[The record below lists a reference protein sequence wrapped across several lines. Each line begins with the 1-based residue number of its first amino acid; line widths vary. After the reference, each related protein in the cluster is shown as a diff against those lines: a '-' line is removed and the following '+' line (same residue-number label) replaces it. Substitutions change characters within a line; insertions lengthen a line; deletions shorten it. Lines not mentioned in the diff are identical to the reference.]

1 MGRTNQRWAIGTVFS
16 VAGPSSGEGAPGTQ
30 VPGAQAAEG
39 MKRAMD
45 DASERCVS
53 LHGAAWLVVAQ
64 DDDGPS
70 EQALRQLRLWTRST
84 VDAGVRRGDELP
96 GTFGGVVGTLAEFVV
111 AGLVGNA
118 AYANFPD
125 AVDYLRALLS
135 VARSKPVR
143 SVEDLSRRVRSAA
156 RSIKGRKPQHVEVIS
171 AKQHRHA
178 WIATCQ
184 VDGEVVDVTIDT
196 AGLITVWTPRER

>member
-1 MGRTNQRWAIGTVFS
+1 MGTVFGVDGRS
-16 VAGPSSGEGAPGTQ
+16 GGEGASGTQ

-39 MKRAMD
+39 VERTME
-45 DASERCVS
+45 DASERRVS
-53 LHGAAWLVVAQ
+53 LHGGDWLVVPQ
-64 DDDGPS
+64 GGDEPS
-70 EQALRQLRLWTRST
+70 ERALRQLRLWTRST
-84 VDAGVRRGDELP
+84 VDAGVRRGNELP
-96 GTFGGVVGTLAEFVV
+96 GTFGGAVGTLAEFVV

-125 AVDYLRALLS
+125 AVDYMRALVS

-143 SVEDLSRRVRSAA
+143 SAEDLSRRVRSAA

-171 AKQHRHA
+171 AKRHRHA
-178 WIATCQ
+178 WTATCQ